1 MEKNYKLIGLQIEG
15 LRLIKAAYLKFKPSG
30 LTQIVGR
37 NATGKSTVIDA
48 IEILKKQGIIFS

>member
-30 LTQIVGR
+30 LTQIVGK
-37 NATGKSTVIDA
+37 NAMGNRKQYSDNIDRRS
-48 IEILKKQGIIFS
+48 KHSG